1 MQITAQLV
9 NDLRKRTNIGMM
21 ECKKAL
27 VATDGDMEAAIEYL
41 RKAGIVKAEEKS
53 GRAANNGIIV
63 GVAEGNAAVLLEFLC
78 ETDFVAK
85 TADFKDFGKR
95 LAEAALKYDA
105 DGDVT
110 EQLNAEHGEEVKAFV
125 GKIKENMQVRRVV
138 RWKSDGTLGYYLHSA
153 RPFGSMVEVEGKQ
166 DKDLVAQICMQI
178 VASEPEYI
186 DVKDIPAEKVAKE
199 REIALAQ
206 VPADKPE
213 KMKEGIANGKLSKW
227 YTTVCLMK
235 QPWIMDDKTTLEK
248 VAPGLKVKR
257 MIRWLAGE
265 DL

>member
-9 NDLRKRTNIGMM
+9 NELRKRTNIGMM

-27 VATDGDMEAAIEYL
+27 MATDGDMEAAIEHL
-41 RKAGIVKAEEKS
+41 RKVGIAKAEEKS
-53 GRAANNGIIV
+53 GRAATNGIIV
-63 GVAEGNAAVLLEFLC
+63 GKAEGNAAVLLEFIC
-78 ETDFVAK
+78 ETDFVARTPK
-85 TADFKDFGKR
+85 FKEFGNR
-95 LAEAALKYDA
+95 LAEIALKYDA

-110 EQLNAEHGEEVKAFV
+110 ERLNAEHGEEVKAFV
-125 GKIKENMQVRRVV
+125 GEIKENMQVRRVV

-153 RPFGSMVEVEGKQ
+153 RPFGSLVDIEGKQ
-166 DKDLVAQICMQI
+166 DKELVDQICMQI

-186 DVKDIPAEKVAKE
+186 DVKDIPAEKIAKE

-206 VPADKPE
+206 IPADKPE
-213 KMKEGIANGKLSKW
+213 KMKEGIVNGKLGKW
-227 YTTVCLMK
+227 YSTTCLMK

-248 VAPGLKVKR
+248 VAPGLKIKR

-265 DL
+265 EL